1 MYFGHQ
7 LTILYVICLVS
18 IVGPSSAL
26 ISPMP
31 CIELRQTFSVC
42 SRSECKFG
50 SRFHSFKTSEYR
62 MGMARRP
69 NDDDTK
75 QNKEAGKPESPV
87 PHEVSD
93 IKLKY
98 LLLKSQLSQLI
109 DNERY
114 EEAKA
119 LKKEMDNLQEKDTE
133 LLACKLLNV
142 SKKMQA
148 SLDETLKANKLSR
161 LEHELR
167 MAIAEE
173 DYSKAKEKKAEI
185 MKEKG
190 VSKNISMQ
198 QELNS
203 TISKAVLQRID
214 LVLLEAEIKMR
225 VVKLKATEKET
236 FQDPKAKL
244 QHQLQRSIESE
255 EYEAAHEYLQELKK
269 LEFHEDSIKMMKE
282 LDIQLMRMHHE
293 KMKLSADRG
302 KLLEKE
308 LTEAVNAERYEDAAQ
323 ISKDLAHQ
331 EKLKMHDALQ
341 KQITE
346 NIAVKPQPAV
356 SISASPALVETNESL
371 VPLEQEVSDRR
382 VVRSTS
388 YFMIALT
395 FASFFANLMIIGKAF
410 QAGAW

>member
-1 MYFGHQ
+1 MTMYFGHQ

-173 DYSKAKEKKAEI
+173 DYSK
-185 MKEKG
+185 
-190 VSKNISMQ
+190 

-255 EYEAAHEYLQELKK
+255 EYEAAHEYLQELK
-269 LEFHEDSIKMMKE
+269 
-282 LDIQLMRMHHE
+282 LMRMHHE

-382 VVRSTS
+382 VVSANAQDGGGLDVDMKQVRSTS

>member
-1 MYFGHQ
+1 
-7 LTILYVICLVS
+7 
-18 IVGPSSAL
+18 
-26 ISPMP
+26 
-31 CIELRQTFSVC
+31 
-42 SRSECKFG
+42 
-50 SRFHSFKTSEYR
+50 

-69 NDDDTK
+69 NDDETK

-93 IKLKY
+93 VKLKY

-109 DNERY
+109 NDERY
-114 EEAKA
+114 EEAKIV
-119 LKKEMDNLQEKDTE
+119 KKEMDSLQEIDTE

-142 SKKMQA
+142 SQKMQA
-148 SLDETLKANKLSR
+148 TLEETFKANKLSR

-167 MAIAEE
+167 MAVAEE
-173 DYSKAKEKKAEI
+173 DYSKANSKKAEI
-185 MKEKG
+185 LIEQG
-190 VSKNISMQ
+190 VAKNISIQ

-203 TISKAVLQRID
+203 TISKVVLQRID

-225 VVKLKATEKET
+225 VVRLKATEKEA

-244 QHQLQRSIESE
+244 QHQLQRSVECE
-255 EYEAAHEYLQELKK
+255 EYEQAHQYLQELKK

-282 LDIQLMRMHHE
+282 LDSQLMRMQNE

-302 KLLEKE
+302 KLLENE

-346 NIAVKPQPAV
+346 NIAIKPQPAV
-356 SISASPALVETNESL
+356 SISASPAPVEKIDVAL
-371 VPLEQEVSDRR
+371 APLQQDNSDRKM
-382 VVRSTS
+382 VRSTS

-395 FASFFANLMIIGKAF
+395 VASFFANLMIIGKAF